1 MRELTFD
8 RFVPATTLCALFPF
22 FLFLPNTSKH
32 STYHDHV

>member
-8 RFVPATTLCALFPF
+8 RLMPATTLCALLP
-22 FLFLPNTSKH
+22 FLPNTSKH